1 MSLGQT
7 EGCSSAIAGSEPS
20 SSATAKAPCHRSIL
34 KFMTLAQPDAEVSIL
49 PAPASTAAIP
59 AQHCSEIMA
68 AQQGNG
74 DTASSIVVAQGRQ
87 VHLRNTPMTKF
98 ALIAAAAVALLA
110 TPAMS

>member
-1 MSLGQT
+1 
-7 EGCSSAIAGSEPS
+7 
-20 SSATAKAPCHRSIL
+20 
-34 KFMTLAQPDAEVSIL
+34 
-49 PAPASTAAIP
+49 
-59 AQHCSEIMA
+59 MA

-110 TPAMS
+110 RDDSTDSVTVRSAAPAAVSSLKNSGAG